1 MDNERLLAAKKK
13 LREYQMNKR
22 QDQRKKGSVGSD
34 GDPIKVNNDQRSSE
48 NSTPEKSQELFQF
61 MQTYVDS
68 KENSNKDLTDA
79 KYFFES
85 PQFNKESDQ
94 SKNFITSEVQFDVN
108 IQNNLETNQVINGT
122 SQVQPFDG
130 TFPDNSRSSSTNSSQ
145 LTNENVEKNMQDENN
160 STLPAIN
167 EPYSTSTSLQKEYL
181 LQMANDVANVLEHDL
196 GANDSVNSST
206 HYSDLEEKNQ
216 FLTQCLEEQKRMV
229 NQLHIQL
236 GQCSTRISELEAI
249 VATKEAHYEGMLLR
263 ELGPLKE
270 QIQLDAQT
278 IGILVA
284 EKAELTATNTQF
296 QTVIQQKTDD
306 VKELFSKFKE
316 SQYKINNLE
325 SELTAA
331 KNSIENISSMYE
343 QLQTNY
349 KDLDEKASQLKK
361 ENESFEMDNSELK
374 QKLNYKSTEVSNL
387 QQELQEKL
395 ALLQLSEIRLNQLT
409 NAPHEM
415 SSLETQHQTT
425 KALEQQLSQM
435 KQTLTSL
442 SGEKDEVSK
451 NYQNYIQQLDERNAK
466 LVAELES
473 SKKRIVDSE
482 IREQSY
488 IQRLSELELHLQKEK
503 DKIQAEEK
511 ISQPFE
517 DQSAKIEMLTKSM
530 DNLVL
535 EQENLQSLMNQ
546 KDNEIEILKRELQE
560 LQEFKERSVEATK
573 LATALQSEQL
583 GASRAVSQNQQ
594 LKSQL
599 EEMQNAFISLS
610 NTKLDLTEQLQA
622 ERTIGKK
629 LNAHLNH
636 VEKQMDELKEI
647 LAEKEATLV
656 EYKKEKL
663 QAAQIEDQI
672 QHYQAQSHSSTTLQ
686 HELQKAM
693 LMIETLKS
701 ENKLLR
707 SKLEPDQ
714 EEGVAEIESLEEN
727 ATENETVNESET
739 IKNSNDQNESLIE
752 KNNQETPKNETVI
765 SEVKDNIKLAE
776 SFKKLEK
783 KFTESMKKLADV
795 VDEKQKLEHLV
806 LQLQGETE
814 TIGEYV
820 SLYQKQRAVLNEKAK
835 ERENT
840 FRVVLEQRNQQQEQ
854 LHKLKLLVAELLKS
868 NRKMSVPTAIAAEE
882 NLNISESTG
891 EEIDPNKIKIIEGQ
905 LNKVDMSS
913 NLPDDTTSQI
923 MDLLTEIKDCNT
935 CVLEPNFQP
944 CPCCS
949 GKLITV

>member
-727 ATENETVNESET
+727 ATENET
-739 IKNSNDQNESLIE
+739 
-752 KNNQETPKNETVI
+752 NNQETPKNETVI